1 MYGDYGYGI
10 DFPELPLER
19 LPDLPV
25 LTQVKALYADPATK
39 TAAWLGVVGGV
50 TAFAGPRLLTGKQGK
65 TARQL
70 GTAAVTLGAVL
81 YAWSFVMKGK
91 EEVEEAEDAAA
102 EGGEAAGFGAYGRR
116 GGGRGRG
123 RGRSRRRQQQQQQQ
137 QQDSGS
143 SYQQDSSGGGGGDE
157 ASVLRRVSRILKNAG
172 YGGYGYGW

>member
-50 TAFAGPRLLTGKQGK
+50 AALAGPRLLKGKQGAMAK
-65 TARQL
+65 RL
-70 GTAAVTLGAVL
+70 GTAAATLGAVL
-81 YAWSFVMKGK
+81 YAWSFVQAGK
-91 EEVEEAEDAAA
+91 EEVEEAEDATA

-116 GGGRGRG
+116 GGGRGRS

-143 SYQQDSSGGGGGDE
+143 SYQQDSSGGGGDE